1 MLSFGGRFTMTIT
14 PATSRQQAGLPQIRF
29 GCLRVIPYVV
39 RHLAGVQSDQPIS
52 EYLEGRKRPVCDCAL
67 QQQSV
72 LVVGQELQAL
82 DLVVLRRCLA
92 IGERSCERRSC
103 LRRRTCRD
111 RRGSVSRLKPQTK
124 RALGPRSALSEPECA
139 SQRFH

>member
-14 PATSRQQAGLPQIRF
+14 PATSRQQAGLPQFRF

-82 DLVVLRRCLA
+82 DLV
-92 IGERSCERRSC
+92 SF
-103 LRRRTCRD
+103 D
-111 RRGSVSRLKPQTK
+111 
-124 RALGPRSALSEPECA
+124 RALPSEKGRASVDLAFEDVLAGIVAALG
-139 SQRFH
+139 RD